1 MAAPQI
7 DPEKSSIQTLIDLI
21 AALRSKNGCPW
32 DRQQTPATL
41 TVYLIEEMFE
51 LVEAINTDD
60 PQCVLEELGDVLF
73 QLLFITHI
81 YQQDGR
87 FSLEQVLDGIINKM
101 IRRHPHVFGSQT
113 VENAGEVKEQWRR
126 IKQQEKGRQDASLL
140 NSVPAGMPAL
150 MRAFRI
156 SERAAGTGFDWDTLE
171 GVMEQAEDEWSEFK
185 AEVDKPNALETNK
198 LKITMELG
206 DILFSL
212 VNVGRLAGIHPET
225 ALSRS
230 TRKFIRRFK
239 HMETLAAAE
248 NRCLEGISKDEMAI
262 MWKKAKATEPGYSD
276 GRKKE

>member
-1 MAAPQI
+1 MAAPII
-7 DPEKSSIQTLIDLI
+7 DTEKPSVQTLIDLI
-21 AALRSKNGCPW
+21 AALRSENGCPW
-32 DRQQTPATL
+32 DRKQTPATL

-60 PQCVLEELGDVLF
+60 PEGVLEELGDVLF
-73 QLLFITHI
+73 QLLFVAYM
-81 YQQDGR
+81 YQQDGK
-87 FSLEQVLDGIINKM
+87 FSFEQVLDRIIKKM
-101 IRRHPHVFGSQT
+101 IRRHPHVFGSQR
-113 VENAGEVKEQWRR
+113 VKDAGEVKEQWRR
-126 IKQQEKGRQDASLL
+126 IKQQEKRQQDSLL
-140 NSVPAGMPAL
+140 DSIPSGMPAL

-185 AEVDKPNALETNK
+185 AEVDKPNAFETNK

-239 HMETLAAAE
+239 LMETMAAAE

-262 MWKKAKATEPGYSD
+262 LWKKAKETEPGYPDS
-276 GRKKE
+276 RKKE

>member
-1 MAAPQI
+1 MAAPII
-7 DPEKSSIQTLIDLI
+7 DTEKPSVQTLIDLI
-21 AALRSKNGCPW
+21 AALRNENGCPW
-32 DRQQTPATL
+32 DRKQTPATL

-60 PQCVLEELGDVLF
+60 PEGVLEELGDVLF
-73 QLLFITHI
+73 QLLFVAYM
-81 YQQDGR
+81 YQQDGK
-87 FSLEQVLDGIINKM
+87 FSFEQVLDRIIKKM
-101 IRRHPHVFGSQT
+101 IRRHPHVFGSQR
-113 VENAGEVKEQWRR
+113 VKDAGEVKEQWRR
-126 IKQQEKGRQDASLL
+126 IKQQEKRQQDSLL
-140 NSVPAGMPAL
+140 DSIPSGMPAL

-185 AEVDKPNALETNK
+185 AEVDKPNAFETNK

-239 HMETLAAAE
+239 LMETMAAAE

-262 MWKKAKATEPGYSD
+262 LWKKAKETEPGDPDS
-276 GRKKE
+276 RKK